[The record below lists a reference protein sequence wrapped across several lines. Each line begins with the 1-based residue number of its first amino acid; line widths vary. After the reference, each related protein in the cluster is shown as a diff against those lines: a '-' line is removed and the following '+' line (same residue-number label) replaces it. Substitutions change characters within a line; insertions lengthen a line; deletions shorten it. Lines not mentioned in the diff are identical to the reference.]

1 MKSHEM
7 KHLRAIALAAL
18 GASALLAWGAV
29 QAASPARAPY
39 PVDVFVRGSF
49 NDWGLTH
56 AMKFDGKE
64 NVYVG
69 YVQLAPG
76 VYEFKI
82 ASKDWF
88 EVDLGWYD
96 DPADPLDTPEVTL
109 GVPQQIARVTFSN
122 LLLPIVEQGVYSF
135 KFDASNP
142 DNLTVLVEYA
152 RPGGD
157 GSSNGAVTYTQ
168 NIYDASWTF
177 GCLGSANPVL
187 GEMHVKGSYL
197 FKPRADGGF
206 HFIDNWSVKG
216 VAFDQSGVEYRFSN
230 TYPVVEN
237 LAAGG
242 AYHLT
247 WMYKGVWVSQGG
259 TPNLYMKVVQ
269 KVTINANG
277 EVVRDFNFYEDGCSR

>member
-1 MKSHEM
+1 MKSSRWQS
-7 KHLRAIALAAL
+7 LGVLGLAML
-18 GASALLAWGAV
+18 GGAALLACGIS
-29 QAASPARAPY
+29 QAAAPGKAPY

-56 AMKFDGKE
+56 VMKFDGKE

-76 VYEFKI
+76 AYEFKI
-82 ASKDWF
+82 ASVDWF

-96 DPADPLDTPEVTL
+96 DPDNPFDTPEVTL
-109 GVPQQIARVTFSN
+109 GVPKRITRVNYSN
-122 LLLPIVEQGVYSF
+122 LYLPITDEGVYSF
-135 KFDASNP
+135 RFDASNP
-142 DNLTVLVEYA
+142 DHLTVLVEYA

-157 GSSNGAVTYTQ
+157 GSQNGAISYTR

-177 GCLGSANPVL
+177 ECLGTANPVL
-187 GEMHVKGSYL
+187 GEMYVKGTYL
-197 FKPRADGGF
+197 FKPRAEGGYHF
-206 HFIDNWSVKG
+206 HDNWSVKG

-230 TYPVVEN
+230 NYPIIEN
-237 LAAGG
+237 VAAGG
-242 AYHLT
+242 TYNFT

-277 EVVRDFNFYEDGCSR
+277 EVVRDFFFYEDGCSK